1 MSDSLG
7 VDIGGTKIQ
16 FCAIDAELRATP
28 LGTTPTALMRRGTT
42 AFADDLAALIRA
54 MCPPDARR
62 IGLTLN
68 GILDRGHVVYSSLMG
83 GRVDFPLQA
92 FLRERLSLPVV
103 VDDDIHAM
111 AIAEAKLGA
120 GRDGAP
126 LAMLNLGTGIGVGI
140 VEDGRVLRGA
150 FAAGL
155 ISEQTL
161 YVEELGAYRSLDR
174 TVCGRGLR
182 EVYGEIARQT
192 ADAVTIFERARSGEA
207 NAGQTVA
214 IFSRYLGEAM
224 QMISRFYHPVRIVLN
239 GSIKHASDVFLN
251 PALQRY
257 HSGLEPSF
265 RAEVLVS
272 ELEHA
277 AELGTLA
284 ARELGGP
291 E

>member
-1 MSDSLG
+1 MSQSLG

-28 LGTTPTALMRRGTT
+28 LGMTPTALMRRGTT
-42 AFADDLAALIRA
+42 AFASDLAALIRA
-54 MCPPDARR
+54 MCPPDVKR
-62 IGLTLN
+62 IGLSLN
-68 GILDRGHVVYSSLMG
+68 GILDQGHVVYSSLMG
-83 GRVDFPLQA
+83 GRVGFPLEA
-92 FLRERLSLPVV
+92 FLREQLRLPVF

-111 AIAEAKLGA
+111 AIAEASLGA

-126 LAMLNLGTGIGVGI
+126 FAMLNLGTGIGVG
-140 VEDGRVLRGA
+140 VFENGRVLRGA
-150 FAAGL
+150 YAAGL

-161 YVEELGAYRSLDR
+161 YVEELGSYRSLDR

-182 EVYGEIARQT
+182 EVYAEIAGET
-192 ADAVTIFERARSGEA
+192 ADAVTIFERARNGEPA
-207 NAGQTVA
+207 AAETVA
-214 IFSRYLGEAM
+214 IFCRYLGEAM

-239 GSIKHASDVFLN
+239 GSIKRAADVFLN

-257 HSGLEPSF
+257 HSGLEQSF
-265 RAEVLVS
+265 RAEIIVS

-284 ARELGGP
+284 GRELGGP
-291 E
+291 Q